1 MTIQVHYK
9 TKKELKNNIGSE
21 LDYTETNIFK
31 NDYYYSKSKKQNIK
45 FADMH
50 IDHFLRAFK
59 LHKEDK
65 SKVDIET
72 AELIEQLK
80 KQMKK
85 INKLRGIYELAG

>member
-1 MTIQVHYK
+1 MTL
-9 TKKELKNNIGSE
+9 KEIVELQSIIDKRKIAKDTLNTLENN
-21 LDYTETNIFK
+21 
-31 NDYYYSKSKKQNIK
+31 YYYSKSKKQNIK

-50 IDHFLRAFK
+50 IDHFLRALK

-80 KQMKK
+80 KTNEK
-85 INKLRGIYELAG
+85 INKLARQYELEG